1 MSPYAWTWA
10 ARWGLWAALAVG
22 WDALAAWRA
31 RRADREAAAVFVAL
45 AVAAALG
52 LHSHLGPLLAD
63 AALPAEPTALHAMR
77 AVALLGVA
85 WLAARR
91 PAPADAVDLGAL
103 VPLALAPLGW
113 PAWILGVVVVGRGHT
128 APGRPR
134 ALLFASFAA
143 IGAALA
149 VDHARRSLVD
159 ATPLPLDQAV
169 RAVSLLT
176 ASLEA
181 TGLAALTGWAARID
195 RALNAP

>member
-1 MSPYAWTWA
+1 MSPYVWTWA

-22 WDALAAWRA
+22 WVALAAWRA

-91 PAPADAVDLGAL
+91 PARADAVDLAAIS
-103 VPLALAPLGW
+103 PLAVAPLGW
-113 PAWILGVVVVGRGHT
+113 PAWILGIAVVGRGHT
-128 APGRPR
+128 APGQPR
-134 ALLFASFAA
+134 ALLLAGFAA
-143 IGAALA
+143 IGGALA
-149 VDHARRSLVD
+149 VDHHRRSWVD
-159 ATPLPLDQAV
+159 ATPLPLDDAI

-176 ASLEA
+176 ASLEVA
-181 TGLAALTGWAARID
+181 GMAALTAWAAGLS
-195 RALNAP
+195 RAKVLD